1 MRYTEDSIL
10 IVYKIDI
17 GTMMRNENPV
27 LSKGTDT
34 NTGHHASQHLQE
46 LIKGKDNVSKQ
57 SLELCN
63 ISAEYIEAIT
73 KAQDTLLDYYT
84 RLAKTQ
90 LNLLDHLTGARFT
103 RWDTQELFKKM
114 TISTVQFWMN
124 VCTLPWKLALGNV
137 LCVKPLQPFRFSL
150 QHER

>member
-10 IVYKIDI
+10 IEYKIDI

-73 KAQDTLLDYYT
+73 KAQGALLNYYT
-84 RLAKTQ
+84 RLAMTQ
-90 LNLLDHLTGARFT
+90 LNLLDYLTGAGFT
-103 RWDTQELFKKM
+103 KWDAQELFKKM

-150 QHER
+150 QHGR

>member
-10 IVYKIDI
+10 IVYKIDNV
-17 GTMMRNENPV
+17 TMMRNENPV

-34 NTGHHASQHLQE
+34 NIGHHAIQHQQE
-46 LIKGKDNVSKQ
+46 LIKEKDNVSKQ
-57 SLELCN
+57 SLDLCN

-73 KAQDTLLDYYT
+73 KEQDTLLNYYT
-84 RLAKTQ
+84 RLAMTQ
-90 LNLLDHLTGARFT
+90 LNLLDYLTGAGFT
-103 RWDTQELFKKM
+103 KWDAQELFKKM

-137 LCVKPLQPFRFSL
+137 LCVKPSQPFRFSL
-150 QHER
+150 QHGR